1 MIDATPTRLGR
12 NPAHVD
18 RNPDP
23 GLHAE
28 LAAAGAYLGYDGFAR
43 TRDWPDSMLIDCL
56 VRSAE
61 LGANDRLMI
70 GGDVARRTRYVP
82 TAGARDWPTWAG
94 GWCTA
99 RAGRLPGFGRSRP
112 GSQPARYLSTA
123 SRSAN
128 RGVRETLHSL
138 LRSAEED

>member
-1 MIDATPTRLGR
+1 MRESGFDAMIDATPTGLGR

-43 TRDWPDSMLIDCL
+43 IRDWPDSMLIDCV

-61 LGANDRLMI
+61 LGATDRPT
-70 GGDVARRTRYVP
+70 DDRR
-82 TAGARDWPTWAG
+82 
-94 GWCTA
+94 
-99 RAGRLPGFGRSRP
+99 
-112 GSQPARYLSTA
+112 
-123 SRSAN
+123 
-128 RGVRETLHSL
+128 
-138 LRSAEED
+138 